1 MMGGG
6 GAMAA
11 LAKNTRATIIPCL
24 SYRDAPAAIEWLC
37 NTFGFEKQAVYPG
50 DDGTIM
56 HAQLSFG
63 NGMIMCGTKR
73 DSSYG
78 RHIKQPDEI
87 GGCETQAPY
96 VIVTNADALYQR
108 AKAAGA
114 EILID
119 IKTEDYGGR
128 GFTCR
133 DLEGHIWNFGTY
145 DPWSTG

>member
-1 MMGGG
+1 M
-6 GAMAA
+6 
-11 LAKNTRATIIPCL
+11 
-24 SYRDAPAAIEWLC
+24 SYRNASAAIEWLC
-37 NTFGFEKQAVYPG
+37 DTFGFVKQVVYPG

-56 HAQLSFG
+56 HAQLTFG

-73 DSSYG
+73 DSEYG

-87 GGCETQAPY
+87 GGCETQAAY
-96 VIVTNADALYQR
+96 VIVTDADALYQR
-108 AKAAGA
+108 VKAAGA

-133 DLEGHIWNFGTY
+133 DPEGHIWTIGTY
-145 DPWSTG
+145 DPWSAQ